1 MASFLSAASGAD
13 FALEPLFSPGRATL
27 TSRPHLHNGRAMAS
41 RPRRR
46 GGRRMITVTDTDKA
60 ADPSAPPAPRK
71 DWRFYAGMT
80 AMALAVIMPLTAL
93 VVPVLGLSTTQSA
106 LLAGVLL
113 AGGPEVLCILAV
125 ALLGKE
131 TFLYFAHRAKTA
143 LRRAVIDQPASK
155 ARYYTGLVVILV
167 SWLPAYIYAY
177 SPALMPQGD
186 ARIYLLAAMDLAFV
200 VSVFLMGGEFWEKVR
215 RIFVYEGKI

>member
-1 MASFLSAASGAD
+1 
-13 FALEPLFSPGRATL
+13 
-27 TSRPHLHNGRAMAS
+27 
-41 RPRRR
+41 
-46 GGRRMITVTDTDKA
+46 
-60 ADPSAPPAPRK
+60 
-71 DWRFYAGMT
+71 
-80 AMALAVIMPLTAL
+80 MALAVIMPLSAL

-131 TFLYFAHRAKTA
+131 TFLYLAHRAKTA
-143 LRRAVIDQPASK
+143 LRRAVIDQPASR
-155 ARYYTGLVVILV
+155 ARYYAGLVVILL

-177 SPALMPQGD
+177 SPALLPQGN

>member
-1 MASFLSAASGAD
+1 
-13 FALEPLFSPGRATL
+13 
-27 TSRPHLHNGRAMAS
+27 
-41 RPRRR
+41 
-46 GGRRMITVTDTDKA
+46 MITVTATDKA

-80 AMALAVIMPLTAL
+80 AMALAVIMPLSAL

-131 TFLYFAHRAKTA
+131 TFLYLAHRAKTA
-143 LRRAVIDQPASK
+143 LRRAVIDQPASR
-155 ARYYTGLVVILV
+155 ARYYAGLVVILL

-177 SPALMPQGD
+177 SPALLPQGN

>member
-1 MASFLSAASGAD
+1 MTAAEKPVDASM
-13 FALEPLFSPGRATL
+13 PPTL
-27 TSRPHLHNGRAMAS
+27 
-41 RPRRR
+41 
-46 GGRRMITVTDTDKA
+46 K
-60 ADPSAPPAPRK
+60 K

-80 AMALAVIMPLTAL
+80 AMVLAVVMPLCAL
-93 VVPVLGLSTTQSA
+93 VVPMLGLSTTQSA

-125 ALLGKE
+125 ALLGKD
-131 TFLYFAHRAKTA
+131 TFRYFTHRIMTA

-155 ARYYTGLVVILV
+155 ARYYTGLVVIML

-177 SPALMPQGD
+177 APTLMPGGD
-186 ARIYLLAAMDLAFV
+186 ARIYVLAAMDLAFV

-215 RIFVYEGKI
+215 RIFVYEGRI